1 MNILREI
8 RNLLTNQ
15 MIKEL
20 STYDKLLRKDT
31 LM

>member
-8 RNLLTNQ
+8 RNILTNQ

-20 STYDKLLRKDT
+20 STYDKFLREYT